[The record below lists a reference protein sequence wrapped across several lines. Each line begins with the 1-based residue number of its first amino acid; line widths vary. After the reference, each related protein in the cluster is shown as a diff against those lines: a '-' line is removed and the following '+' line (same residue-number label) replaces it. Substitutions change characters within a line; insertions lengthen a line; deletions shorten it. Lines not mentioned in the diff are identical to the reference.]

1 MLGFQWCFSWCPEY
15 PECIQSAKGMEPVAT
30 GMGAA
35 LTKMVLI
42 HKTHAPTNRV
52 APSLSN
58 VDNWFRLKPKLRQ
71 MFLYCSGTGGLSID
85 LHLALQVVKPSLH
98 VAMVASHPCQPMRR
112 IGILRR
118 RDNIYPRIRCLT
130 FW

>member
-1 MLGFQWCFSWCPEY
+1 MVFQLVPRISRVV
-15 PECIQSAKGMEPVAT
+15 QSAKGMEPMAT

-35 LTKMVLI
+35 LTKTVQI
-42 HKTHAPTNRV
+42 HRTHAPTNRV

-71 MFLYCSGTGGLSID
+71 TLLYCSGTGGLSID
-85 LHLALQVVKPSLH
+85 LHLVLQVVKPSLH
-98 VAMVASHPCQPMRR
+98 VAMIASHPCQPMRR
-112 IGILRR
+112 IDILRR
-118 RDNIYPRIRCLT
+118 RDNIYPCVRCLT